1 MVRSSS
7 STPVTGDW
15 QEKNHPGWLE
25 PAITLYGSPQH
36 PDQSEHPA
44 AARFFAQP
52 SGPGVSDARTQR
64 TSSTERE
71 EGILMSTVEPYL
83 EMNGYNPLPAASGS
97 RLGRHVGRSLTH
109 IDASTSVQLARI
121 NSAADT
127 QAAKID
133 ALTCVARKAMQDVA
147 LLSQMQ
153 AQLAAVLPDA
163 SERMA
168 AIADRAAAAMTDV
181 VLDTARHIGR

>member
-15 QEKNHPGWLE
+15 QEKNPGWLE

-121 NSAADT
+121 NATADT